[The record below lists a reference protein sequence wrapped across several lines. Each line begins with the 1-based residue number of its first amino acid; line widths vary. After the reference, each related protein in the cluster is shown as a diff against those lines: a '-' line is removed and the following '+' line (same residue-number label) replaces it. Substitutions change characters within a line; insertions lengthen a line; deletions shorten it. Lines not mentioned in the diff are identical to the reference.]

1 MPKVTAV
8 TTNFTSGELTPK
20 MGIRIDVQRY
30 QNGAALIENGWP
42 IIHGGIDKRWGTLYR
57 GATKI
62 ANKKARLIPFVFS
75 RTKAYWLEF
84 GDGYMRVH
92 TSAGQVLASPG
103 VPYEIATPYTEAQV
117 QEMDF
122 NQGADTMLLW
132 HPAVYPRRLRR
143 YADDHWMLDMAPFNP
158 VPFDEIGVR
167 IGETL
172 TLSAKTVGT
181 GRTAT
186 SSSVLTWQAADLGR
200 EIFSGAGTAK
210 ITAVTSASVVTID
223 ITNEFESTTLAPGVW
238 SLAQSPQ
245 TGCTP
250 SAAKPVG
257 DAITLTLDADGWR
270 PLDVGKFV
278 VINEGLVKI
287 TAVTSP
293 LIANGRIERELSSAT
308 KAVAASWTLN
318 YPAWNDFDGYPSTG
332 TFHSQRLLAAGSPAY
347 PQTIWGSPIG
357 DYFSF
362 QLGTLDTDA
371 FAFQMVS
378 DDLNPITYLSSMEAL
393 MALSF
398 GGEFTMDGGVEKP
411 ITPTNVRAKPRSNHG
426 CAQVRP
432 ARVGSEEVYV
442 QRTGKRIRAA
452 SYNEISGVWAAPD
465 ISVLA
470 EHLIAPG
477 ITALSWHKE
486 PGMLVMAARTD
497 GVLVHCT
504 FDRDQDVAGWARSNL
519 GGVVESIATVPDGDR
534 DRTMLIV
541 RREIEGATVR
551 YLEMF
556 DEDTY
561 TDSAVKGTQV
571 SPATVWTGFDHLE
584 GKEVAILADGVSQP
598 RQVVQGGQI
607 TLQRPATSVEAGL
620 PITLRIKLLPPEVTG
635 GAGTALGSQQR
646 CNQVTVAVRDTVGMR
661 INGQEVS
668 FRQLGEGILDQPLTP
683 FTGFKDVTDLGWDSG
698 TVETVIEH
706 DHPLPCHVMGVIRKF
721 TFNET

>member
-20 MGIRIDVQRY
+20 MGVRIDVQRY

-57 GATKI
+57 GATKV

-75 RTKAYWLEF
+75 RSQAYWLEF
-84 GDGYMRVH
+84 GEGYMRVH
-92 TSAGQVLASPG
+92 TPAGQVLASPG

-117 QEMDF
+117 QAMDF
-122 NQGADTMLLW
+122 NQGADTMILW
-132 HPAVYPRRLRR
+132 HTEVHPRRLRR
-143 YADDHWMLDMAPFNP
+143 FADNRWVLDMAPFNP

-167 IGETL
+167 L
-172 TLSAKTVGT
+172 PVAVTLSATTVGT
-181 GRTAT
+181 ARTAT
-186 SSSVLTWQAADLGR
+186 AASATWLAADLGR
-200 EIFSGAGTAK
+200 EIYAGAGTAK
-210 ITAVTSASVVTID
+210 ITAITSPTVVTVDVTSA
-223 ITNEFESTTLAPGVW
+223 FEDAVLTSGAW

-245 TGCTP
+245 TGCTA
-250 SAAKPVG
+250 SAATPVG

-270 PLDVGKFV
+270 SMDVGQYV
-278 VINEGLVKI
+278 VINGGLVKI
-287 TAVTSP
+287 TAVTSA

-308 KAVAASWTLN
+308 KAVAGSWTLN
-318 YPAWNDFDGYPSTG
+318 FPAWNDQDGYPSTG

-362 QLGTLDTDA
+362 LLGTLDTDA

-393 MALSF
+393 VALSF

-452 SYNEISGVWAAPD
+452 SYNEISGAWAAPD

-470 EHLIAPG
+470 DHIISPG

-486 PGMLVMAARTD
+486 PSTLVMAARAD
-497 GVLVHCT
+497 GILAHCT
-504 FDRDQDVAGWARSNL
+504 FDRDQDVAGWARSDL

-541 RREIEGATVR
+541 RREINGATVR
-551 YLEMF
+551 YVELF
-556 DEDTY
+556 DQDAY
-561 TDSAVKGTQV
+561 TDSAAKGQQLT
-571 SPATVWTGFDHLE
+571 PDTVWTGFDHLE

-598 RQVVQGGQI
+598 RQTVTGGQV
-607 TLQRPATSVEAGL
+607 TLQRPATSVEVGL
-620 PITLRIKLLPPEVTG
+620 PIKMRIKLLPPEVTG
-635 GAGTALGSQQR
+635 GAGAALGSQQR
-646 CNQVTVAVRDTVGMR
+646 ANQVAVVVRDTVGLQ

-668 FRQLGEGILDQPLTP
+668 FRQLGVGILDQPLAP
-683 FTGFKDVTDLGWDSG
+683 FTGFKDVTDLGWDTG
-698 TVETVIEH
+698 TVETLIEH

>member
-20 MGIRIDVQRY
+20 MGVRIDVQRY

-42 IIHGGIDKRWGTLYR
+42 IIHGGVDKRWGTIYR
-57 GATKI
+57 GPTKI

-75 RTKAYWLEF
+75 RTQAYWLEF
-84 GDGYMRVH
+84 GEGYMCVH
-92 TSAGQVLASPG
+92 TPSGQVLAAPG
-103 VPYEIATPYTEAQV
+103 VPYEIATPYTEDQV
-117 QEMDF
+117 QDMDF

-132 HPAVYPRRLRR
+132 HPAVRPRRLRR
-143 YADDHWMLDMAPFNP
+143 FADNRWVLDVAPFNP

-167 IGETL
+167 PLVAL
-172 TLSAKTVGT
+172 TLSASSVGA

-186 SSSVLTWQAADLGR
+186 ASAATWLAADVGR
-200 EIFSGAGTAK
+200 QIYAGAGTAT
-210 ITAVTSASVVTID
+210 ITSITSSTIAVVEITHEFDSTGLASG
-223 ITNEFESTTLAPGVW
+223 AW

-245 TGCTP
+245 TGCTA
-250 SAAKPVG
+250 SAASPAG
-257 DAITLTLDADGWR
+257 DNITLTLDADGWR
-270 PLDVGKFV
+270 SGDVGNFV

-287 TAVTSP
+287 TGVSSAK
-293 LIANGRIERELSSAT
+293 IANARIERELSSNA
-308 KAVAASWTLN
+308 KAVASSWTLN
-318 YPAWNDFDGYPSTG
+318 APAWNDQDGYPGTG

-357 DYFSF
+357 EYFSF
-362 QLGTLDTDA
+362 MLGTTDTDA

-393 MALSF
+393 VALSF
-398 GGEFTMDGGVEKP
+398 GGEFTMDGGIEKP

-432 ARVGSEEVYV
+432 VRVGSEEVYV

-452 SYNEISGVWAAPD
+452 SYNEVSGAWAVPD
-465 ISVLA
+465 ISVLSD
-470 EHLIAPG
+470 HLVAPG
-477 ITALSWHKE
+477 ITELSWHKE
-486 PGMLVMAARTD
+486 PGTLVMAARTD
-497 GVLVHCT
+497 GVLAHCT
-504 FDRDQDVAGWARSNL
+504 FDRDQDVAGWARSGL

-541 RREIEGATVR
+541 RREIAGATVR
-551 YLEMF
+551 YLELF

-561 TDSAVKGTQV
+561 TDSAVKGSQV
-571 SPATVWTGFDHLE
+571 SPATVWVGFDHLE
-584 GKEVAILADGVSQP
+584 GKEVAILADGAPQP

-620 PITLRIKLLPPEVTG
+620 PFTLRIKLLPPEVTG
-635 GAGTALGSQQR
+635 GAGAALGSQQR
-646 CNQVTVAVRDTVGMR
+646 CNQVTVAVRDTVGLR
-661 INGQEVS
+661 VNGQEVS
-668 FRQLGEGILDQPLTP
+668 FRQLGDGILDKPLTP
-683 FTGFKDVTDLGWDSG
+683 FTGFKDVTDLGWDTG
-698 TVETVIEH
+698 TVETLIEH